1 MAKLKRIEIEIK
13 PFVSDLQDL
22 GFSRYEAEIYITL
35 LQNYPSTAYEISKLA
50 NLPRSN
56 TYAALD
62 SLTQKMAVQPVSQN
76 PIQYA
81 PIKPDILFHQIS
93 DETSSK
99 CKRLLENLENI
110 QPLESSEFVW
120 TIEGKDR
127 VYKKIHEMI
136 NNAQKHIWIKAHES
150 ILIYFKETL
159 KEAEAR
165 GISILIILFGETPK
179 DFNLGKNTKVYLH
192 EGNGIRI
199 GNADNML
206 TITADFKLALTASLD
221 EKTSA
226 TYTTNTSFVTMAE
239 SLIRHDIYM
248 SEIFEKFSK
257 ELETEFGPFLSNL
270 RKKYFT
276 PDQLI
281 RYNENIKKI
290 FPNNIV

>member
-1 MAKLKRIEIEIK
+1 M
-13 PFVSDLQDL
+13 
-22 GFSRYEAEIYITL
+22 
-35 LQNYPSTAYEISKLA
+35 
-50 NLPRSN
+50 
-56 TYAALD
+56 YA
-62 SLTQKMAVQPVSQN
+62 
-76 PIQYA
+76 
-81 PIKPDILFHQIS
+81 
-93 DETSSK
+93 
-99 CKRLLENLENI
+99 
-110 QPLESSEFVW
+110 
-120 TIEGKDR
+120 
-127 VYKKIHEMI
+127 
-136 NNAQKHIWIKAHES
+136 
-150 ILIYFKETL
+150 
-159 KEAEAR
+159 
-165 GISILIILFGETPK
+165 
-179 DFNLGKNTKVYLH
+179 
-192 EGNGIRI
+192 NGIRI
-199 GNADNML
+199 SNADNML